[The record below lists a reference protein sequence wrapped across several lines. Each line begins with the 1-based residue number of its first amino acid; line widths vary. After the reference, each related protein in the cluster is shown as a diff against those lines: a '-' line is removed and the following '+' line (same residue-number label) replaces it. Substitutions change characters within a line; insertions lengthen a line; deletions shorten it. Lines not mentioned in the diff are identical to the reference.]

1 MNKGS
6 IIAYGC
12 ILTWV
17 LLSCPTALR
26 ADGGVAKDVI
36 RGRILFEH
44 DRADLDHALEVNL
57 SAIDSL
63 VEVSKRTE
71 DPLFR
76 ITSVDI
82 TGWSSPDG
90 NSFWN
95 VTLAGWRADCAT
107 RLMAGALRDSTVTT
121 FLSAGGVDWNG
132 LVTLLEG
139 SSDEGFSE
147 AAQIIRTTDPPYR
160 RNNLKVLRYGR
171 PWGRMM
177 RELFP
182 LLRRAD
188 ITVTYE
194 HSVREEEKE
203 GNGGTS
209 DDDASGRT
217 VEPDADGA
225 APMTMPAKDT
235 SVVLTAIPV
244 VPDEDPVEESCRPWR
259 PAAPTAAERREERA
273 RRQGERAAADTVGRR
288 PLFAVGTN
296 LLYDV
301 LVMPSVNVEVPIRN
315 RVSLYADHVCPWWVF
330 RNNATCLQNLHTKA
344 GVRVWLGDRSRK
356 RSLEGWWVGIN
367 GGAATGDFEP
377 DGKGYQW
384 QAFGGSFEGGYQFAF
399 GRAWRFGLGLDVGY
413 YRYRYDYYE
422 GYHDN
427 RYLVWQRAGAGNW
440 FGPTA
445 VHFDLKYLIY
455 HRYRRAAR

>member
-1 MNKGS
+1 MNIGS
-6 IIAYGC
+6 VIANTC
-12 ILTWV
+12 ICAGI
-17 LLSCPTALR
+17 LLSFPAALR
-26 ADGGVAKDVI
+26 ADGGAATNIV
-36 RGRILFEH
+36 RGTVRFEH
-44 DRADLDHALEVNL
+44 DRADLGHATLVDL

-63 VEVSKRTE
+63 LSAAPGG

-76 ITSVDI
+76 IVSVEV
-82 TGWSSPDG
+82 TGWTSPDG
-90 NSFWN
+90 DPFWN
-95 VTLAGWRADCAT
+95 VTLAGWRADCAA
-107 RLMAGALRDSTVTT
+107 RLITDTL
-121 FLSAGGVDWNG
+121 GGVTPDVINGGTDWDG
-132 LVTLLEG
+132 LAALLEA
-139 SSDEGFSE
+139 SSDEGFVE
-147 AAQIIRTTDPPYR
+147 AAAIIRSAAPAYR
-160 RNNLKVLRYGR
+160 RNNLTVLRNGR
-171 PWGRMM
+171 PWGRMV

-194 HSVREEEKE
+194 HSA
-203 GNGGTS
+203 GGTG
-209 DDDASGRT
+209 A
-217 VEPDADGA
+217 VPAGA
-225 APMTMPAKDT
+225 APAAASSMPESSTVEASHRAAVPVKDT

-244 VPDEDPVEESCRPWR
+244 VPDEDPVEESCQPWR
-259 PAAPTAAERREERA
+259 PAAPTAAERREERR